1 MQKTVNEFDIVQLIY
16 CSRALH
22 SKNNASLERDTKDI
36 VVLGQIYNF
45 MHDIT
50 GALMTDGEMFA
61 QVIEGPAVAVENL
74 YLKII
79 KDKRHSSIVTLQH
92 VPTHVRLFNHWP
104 IAFIRVEN
112 MRYVG
117 TLSAQSTSNELRK
130 ASASILKAFRPVL
143 LR

>member
-1 MQKTVNEFDIVQLIY
+1 MQNTANEFDIVQLIY
-16 CSRALH
+16 CSRAVH
-22 SKNNASLERDTKDI
+22 SDNNVLLERDI
-36 VVLGQIYNF
+36 ENIIIFGQIYNF
-45 MHDIT
+45 LHDIT

-61 QVIEGPAVAVENL
+61 QVIEGTIVEVKNMH
-74 YLKII
+74 LKIT
-79 KDKRHSSIVTLQH
+79 KDKRHNSVIVLQH

-112 MRYVG
+112 MSYVRA
-117 TLSAQSTSNELRK
+117 LSAQSTSDELRK

>member
-1 MQKTVNEFDIVQLIY
+1 ML
-16 CSRALH
+16 
-22 SKNNASLERDTKDI
+22 LERDIKNIIT
-36 VVLGQIYNF
+36 LGQIYNF
-45 MHDIT
+45 LHEIT

-61 QVIEGPAVAVENL
+61 QVVEGSAVAVKNM
-74 YLKII
+74 YLKIT
-79 KDKRHSSIVTLQH
+79 KDKRHNSVMMLQH

-104 IAFIRVEN
+104 IAFIRVEDMN
-112 MRYVG
+112 YVR